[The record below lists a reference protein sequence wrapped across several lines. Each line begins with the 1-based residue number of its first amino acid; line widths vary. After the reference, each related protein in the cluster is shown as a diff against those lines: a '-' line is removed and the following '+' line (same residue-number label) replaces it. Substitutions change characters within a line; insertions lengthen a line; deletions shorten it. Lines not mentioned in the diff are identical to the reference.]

1 MYLFAKQ
8 CDMCLTAKH
17 NELMVKNVLK
27 VEKKNIIVHAIY
39 LFIYINKYVNA

>member
-27 VEKKNIIVHAIY
+27 VEKKILLCTPFIY
-39 LFIYINKYVNA
+39 LFI

>member
-27 VEKKNIIVHAIY
+27 VEKKYYCARH
-39 LFIYINKYVNA
+39 LFIYLYK